1 MKLSFRNWK
10 TTLAGVVVIAATGT
24 RAAYPEYAMVCDA
37 VIAIV
42 AGTGLIAAKDH
53 NVTGG
58 DVKQ

>member
-10 TTLAGVVVIAATGT
+10 TTLAGVVVIAATG
-24 RAAYPEYAMVCDA
+24 AKVAYPEYALICDA
-37 VIAIV
+37 VITV
-42 AGTGLIAAKDH
+42 VTGTGLIAAKDH